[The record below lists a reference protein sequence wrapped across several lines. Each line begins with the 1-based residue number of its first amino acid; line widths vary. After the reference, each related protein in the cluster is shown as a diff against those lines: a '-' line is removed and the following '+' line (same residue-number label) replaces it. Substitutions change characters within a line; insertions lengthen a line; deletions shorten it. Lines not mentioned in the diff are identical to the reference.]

1 MPPAHKRVN
10 KIVPAGQIHRL
21 REGMVINMAKRKNR
35 TRKKKRIGQKL
46 NRLLLTM
53 VIIAVTVSGTI
64 SVYSLYSM
72 KHIAMENGME
82 LGQTAAEDSE
92 TALERL
98 AVDHLLGIA
107 AEKAAYIEEKFAAVE
122 AYVLGIAAQAQE
134 IYADPESYPD
144 RRVALPVRDSSLL
157 AAQLL
162 WSEELAERRQG
173 DGVSPP
179 FTEEILKLGNIQDLL
194 VQYNAHND
202 MVSSTYVATQSGW
215 MIQAD
220 YIAYSKYPEAEAGA
234 DQETP
239 LFYEAAAR
247 QWYMRACE
255 SEPGQIV
262 YTDVIKDIHEGG
274 DCIVCAS
281 PIYHDGA
288 VVAVAGVGSYLDTV
302 NHAVLN
308 VDIGEA
314 GYAFLVNEKGQVLV
328 SGSMQG
334 ETAAYAEQSV
344 DLRESGNRALAE
356 AVTGMVEGKSG
367 FTELTLDGKEVYL
380 AYAPLENLGWSFVT
394 VIDVAEVVA
403 PAKASQQMI
412 LSLTGDMA
420 DRQDTAIHRV
430 IVFFIAVLVVII
442 MLGCIF
448 GTLFA
453 KKLTEPIR
461 SLTEEVAKLD
471 GGNLDYR
478 IRLRTGD
485 EIEDLGH
492 AFNGMAEQL
501 QNYVENLAS
510 ITAEKERIR
519 TEIQVAS
526 HLQADM
532 LPESEGAFDDRDE
545 FELAAS
551 MTPAKGVGGDFYDF
565 FLLDENR
572 LALVMADV
580 SGKGV
585 PAALFMVVSRT
596 LIRSRL
602 MTVKQEE
609 EQLSRMA
616 EEINRS
622 LCDNNKNGMFVTA
635 WIGVLDIS
643 TGEITYINA
652 GHCRPLIR
660 RKNGTC
666 EYDDML
672 GGLVFAGMEDAVYRQ
687 GSFRLRQ
694 GDTLL
699 LYTDGVTEAT
709 SLQQKLYGEDRLL
722 RAVADAGSV
731 TPEELLQELWKDV
744 DAFQKDAAQFDDI
757 TMLAVTYH
765 GNGFEEKSDKPD
777 MDKMKDFAD
786 FVEGVLEEN
795 GISMKTTMKIQMTV
809 DEIYSNIC
817 YYSGAEE
824 VTVGIRIDESTD
836 RKGGGY
842 RESRGKK
849 EITLYF
855 EDDGIPY
862 NPLERPDPD
871 VEQLLEQRKEGGLG
885 IYLVKQ
891 RMDRVE
897 YEYINERNKLTVY
910 KTNEA

>member
-1 MPPAHKRVN
+1 
-10 KIVPAGQIHRL
+10 
-21 REGMVINMAKRKNR
+21 MARKKKK
-35 TRKKKRIGQKL
+35 TRRKKRIGQKL
-46 NRLLLTM
+46 NQLLLAM
-53 VIIAVTVSGTI
+53 VSAAVVISGTV

-72 KHIAMENGME
+72 KHIATENGME
-82 LGQTAAEDSE
+82 LGQTAAEDAE
-92 TALERL
+92 KALENL
-98 AVDHLLGIA
+98 AVENLRSIA
-107 AEKAAYIEEKFAAVE
+107 VEKAAYIEEKFAAVE
-122 AYVLGIAAQAQE
+122 AYVLGIAAQAQA
-134 IYADPESYPD
+134 IYENPEGFPD
-144 RRVALPVRDSSLL
+144 RRVAPPVRESSLL

-162 WSEELAERRQG
+162 WSERLDEEGREGSAAT
-173 DGVSPP
+173 PP
-179 FTEEILKLGNIQDLL
+179 LTEEILKLGNLQDML

-202 MVSSTYVATQSGW
+202 MVSSTYVATESGW

-220 YIAYSKYPEAEAGA
+220 YIAYSKYNMTGAEADLA
-234 DQETP
+234 QP
-239 LFYEAAAR
+239 IFYEAAGR
-247 QWYMRACE
+247 QWYMRAKE
-255 SEPGQIV
+255 SESGQIV

-281 PIYHDGA
+281 PIYHNGE

-302 NHAVLN
+302 NNAVLN

-328 SGSMQG
+328 SGSAEG
-334 ETAAYAEQSV
+334 ETAAYAEQAV
-344 DLRESGNRALAE
+344 DLRASGNRSLAD
-356 AVTGMVEGKSG
+356 AVTGMVEGRSDSL
-367 FTELTLDGKEVYL
+367 ELSLDGKDVYL
-380 AYAPLENLGWSFVT
+380 AYAPLNSLGWSFVT
-394 VIDVAEVVA
+394 VINVEEVVA
-403 PAKASQQMI
+403 PAIASQQLI
-412 LSLTGDMA
+412 LSLTSDMA
-420 DRQDTAIHRV
+420 GRQDTAIRRV
-430 IVFFIAVLVVII
+430 IVFFVAILVVII
-442 MLGCIF
+442 LLGCIF
-448 GTLFA
+448 GTLFS

-461 SLTEEVAKLD
+461 TLTREVAKLD

-478 IRLRTGD
+478 IRLSTGD

-492 AFNGMAEQL
+492 AFNGMAEQI
-501 QNYVENLAS
+501 QSYVQNLAS

-532 LPESEGAFDDRDE
+532 LPEAVGAFDDRDE
-545 FELAAS
+545 FDLAAS

-602 MTVKQEE
+602 MTVGKEGE
-609 EQLSRMA
+609 DLAHMA

-635 WIGVLDIS
+635 WIGVLDIA
-643 TGEITYINA
+643 TGEVAYVNA
-652 GHCRPLIR
+652 GHCRPLLR
-660 RKNGTC
+660 RKNGSC

-672 GGLVFAGMEDAVYRQ
+672 GGLVLAGMEDAAYRQ
-687 GSFRLRQ
+687 GSLRLRQ

-709 SLQQKLYGEDRLL
+709 SLQQQLYGEDRLL
-722 RAVADAGSV
+722 RTIADADSV
-731 TPEELLQELWKDV
+731 TPEELLQALWRDV
-744 DAFQKDAAQFDDI
+744 DEFQKDASQFDDI

-786 FVEGVLEEN
+786 FVEEVLEEN
-795 GISMKTTMKIQMTV
+795 GISMKTVMKIQMTV

-824 VTVGIRIDESTD
+824 VTVGIRVEESSDQKD
-836 RKGGGY
+836 RRYK
-842 RESRGKK
+842 ESRVKK

-855 EDDGIPY
+855 EDDGMPY

-871 VEQLLEQRKEGGLG
+871 VEKLLEQRKEGGLG
-885 IYLVKQ
+885 IYLVKK

-910 KTNEA
+910 KTDGE

>member
-1 MPPAHKRVN
+1 MPPAKD
-10 KIVPAGQIHRL
+10 RL
-21 REGMVINMAKRKNR
+21 KTRFWKGTVINMAHKKSKL
-35 TRKKKRIGQKL
+35 RKKKRIGQKL
-46 NRLLLTM
+46 NRLLLKM
-53 VIIAVTVSGTI
+53 VTIAVAVSGTI

-72 KHIAMENGME
+72 KHIAMENSTE
-82 LGQTAAEDSE
+82 LGQTAAGDSE
-92 TALERL
+92 TALEKM
-98 AVDHLLGIA
+98 AVENLLGTA
-107 AEKAAYIEEKFAAVE
+107 VEKAAYIEEKFAAVE
-122 AYVLGIAAQAQE
+122 AYVLGIAAQAQT
-134 IYADPESYPD
+134 IYDDPERFPD
-144 RRVALPVRDSSLL
+144 RRVALPARDSSLL

-162 WSEELAERRQG
+162 WSEKLAEERTG
-173 DGVSPP
+173 DGVTPP
-179 FTEEILKLGNIQDLL
+179 LTEEILKLGNIQDML
-194 VQYNAHND
+194 VQYNANND
-202 MVSSTYVATQSGW
+202 MVSSTYVATESGW

-220 YIAYSKYPEAEAGA
+220 YIAYSKYNTTEAGA
-234 DQETP
+234 DREQP
-239 LFYEAAAR
+239 DYYEAAER
-247 QWYMRACE
+247 QWYMRAKE
-255 SEPGQIV
+255 SESGQII

-281 PIYHDGA
+281 PIYHDGEI
-288 VVAVAGVGSYLDTV
+288 VAVAGVGSYLDTV
-302 NHAVLN
+302 NNAVLN
-308 VDIGEA
+308 VDIGET
-314 GYAFLVNEKGQVLV
+314 GYAFLVNEKGQVMV
-328 SGSMQG
+328 SGSARG
-334 ETAAYAEQSV
+334 ETAAYAEQAV
-344 DLRESGNRALAE
+344 DLRESGNRALAA
-356 AVTGMVEGKSG
+356 AVTDMVEGKSG
-367 FTELTLDGKEVYL
+367 FTELSLDGKEVYL
-380 AYAPLENLGWSFVT
+380 AYAPLDNLGWSFVT
-394 VIDVAEVVA
+394 VIDVEEVVA
-403 PAKASQQMI
+403 PAKASQQLI
-412 LSLTGDMA
+412 LSQTGDMA
-420 DRQDTAIHRV
+420 VRQDTAIHRV
-430 IVFFIAVLVVII
+430 IVFFIAVLAVII
-442 MLGCIF
+442 LSGCIF

-453 KKLTEPIR
+453 RKLTEPIR
-461 SLTEEVAKLD
+461 TLTEEVAKLD

-492 AFNGMAEQL
+492 AFNGMTEQL
-501 QNYVENLAS
+501 QNYMENLAS

-532 LPESEGAFDDRDE
+532 LPEAEGAFDDRDE
-545 FELAAS
+545 FDLAAS

-602 MTVKQEE
+602 MTVKNEGDE
-609 EQLSRMA
+609 LAYMA

-635 WIGVLDIS
+635 WIGVLDIT
-643 TGEITYINA
+643 TGEVAYINA
-652 GHCRPLIR
+652 GHCRPLLR
-660 RKNGTC
+660 RKNGSC

-672 GGLVFAGMEDAVYRQ
+672 GGLVFAGMEDATYRQ
-687 GSFRLRQ
+687 GSLRLRQ

-709 SLQQKLYGEDRLL
+709 SKQQQLYGEERLL
-722 RAVADAGSV
+722 RTIADTGSV

-744 DAFQKDAAQFDDI
+744 DEFQKDAAQFDDI

-795 GISMKTTMKIQMTV
+795 GISMKTVMKIQMTA

-824 VTVGIRIDESTD
+824 VTVGIRIEESAD
-836 RKGGGY
+836 QKGRGY
-842 RESRGKK
+842 KAGRAKK

-871 VEQLLEQRKEGGLG
+871 VEKLLEQRKEGGLG
-885 IYLVKQ
+885 IYLVKK
-891 RMDRVE
+891 RMDRME

-910 KTNEA
+910 KKDEE

>member
-1 MPPAHKRVN
+1 
-10 KIVPAGQIHRL
+10 
-21 REGMVINMAKRKNR
+21 MARKKKR
-35 TRKKKRIGQKL
+35 TRRKKRIGQKL
-46 NRLLLTM
+46 NRLLLAM
-53 VIIAVTVSGTI
+53 VSAAVVISGTV

-72 KHIAMENGME
+72 KHIATENGTE
-82 LGQTAAEDSE
+82 LGQTAAEDAE
-92 TALERL
+92 KALENL
-98 AVDHLLGIA
+98 AVENLRSIA
-107 AEKAAYIEEKFAAVE
+107 VEKAAYIEEKFAAVE
-122 AYVLGIAAQAQE
+122 AYVLGMAAQAQA
-134 IYADPESYPD
+134 IYENPEGFPD
-144 RRVALPVRDSSLL
+144 RRVALPVRDSNLL

-162 WSEELAERRQG
+162 WSERLAAEG
-173 DGVSPP
+173 GEGIAATPP
-179 FTEEILKLGNIQDLL
+179 LTEEILKLGNLQDML

-202 MVSSTYVATQSGW
+202 MVSSTYVATESGW

-220 YIAYSKYPEAEAGA
+220 YIAYSKYNMTGSEADLA
-234 DQETP
+234 QP
-239 LFYEAAAR
+239 IFYEAAGR
-247 QWYMRACE
+247 QWYMRAKE
-255 SEPGQIV
+255 SESGQII

-281 PIYHDGA
+281 PIYHNGE

-302 NHAVLN
+302 NNAVLN

-328 SGSMQG
+328 SGSAEG
-334 ETAAYAEQSV
+334 ETAAYAEQAV
-344 DLRESGNRALAE
+344 DLRASGNRALAD
-356 AVTGMVEGKSG
+356 AVTGMVAGRSDSL
-367 FTELTLDGKEVYL
+367 ELSLDGKDVYL
-380 AYAPLENLGWSFVT
+380 AYAPLNSLGWSFVT
-394 VIDVAEVVA
+394 VIDVEEVVA
-403 PAKASQQMI
+403 PAKASQQLI
-412 LSLTGDMA
+412 LSLTSDMA
-420 DRQDTAIHRV
+420 GRQDTAIRRV
-430 IVFFIAVLVVII
+430 IVFFVAILVVII
-442 MLGCIF
+442 LLGCIF
-448 GTLFA
+448 GTLFS

-461 SLTEEVAKLD
+461 TLTREVAKLD

-478 IRLRTGD
+478 IRLSTGD

-492 AFNGMAEQL
+492 AFNGMTEQI
-501 QNYVENLAS
+501 QSYVQNLAS

-532 LPESEGAFDDRDE
+532 LPEAAGAFDDRDE
-545 FELAAS
+545 FDLAAS

-602 MTVKQEE
+602 MTVGKEGE
-609 EQLSRMA
+609 DLAHMA

-635 WIGVLDIS
+635 WIGVLDIA
-643 TGEITYINA
+643 TGEVAYVNA
-652 GHCRPLIR
+652 GHCRPLLR
-660 RKNGTC
+660 RKNGSC

-672 GGLVFAGMEDAVYRQ
+672 GGLVLAGMEDAAYRQ
-687 GSFRLRQ
+687 GSLRLRQ

-709 SLQQKLYGEDRLL
+709 SLQQQLYGEDRLL
-722 RAVADAGSV
+722 CTIADAGSV
-731 TPEELLQELWKDV
+731 TPEEMLQDLWKDV

-777 MDKMKDFAD
+777 MDNMKDFAD
-786 FVEGVLEEN
+786 FVEDVLEEN
-795 GISMKTTMKIQMTV
+795 GISMKTVMKIQMAV

-824 VTVGIRIDESTD
+824 VTVGIRVEESSDQKD
-836 RKGGGY
+836 RRYK
-842 RESRGKK
+842 ESRVKK

-855 EDDGIPY
+855 EDDGMPY

-871 VEQLLEQRKEGGLG
+871 VEKLLEQRKEGGLG
-885 IYLVKQ
+885 IYLVKK

-897 YEYINERNKLTVY
+897 YEYINERNKLTVH
-910 KTNEA
+910 KTDEE

>member
-1 MPPAHKRVN
+1 S
-10 KIVPAGQIHRL
+10 
-21 REGMVINMAKRKNR
+21 
-35 TRKKKRIGQKL
+35 
-46 NRLLLTM
+46 
-53 VIIAVTVSGTI
+53 IAV
-64 SVYSLYSM
+64 
-72 KHIAMENGME
+72 
-82 LGQTAAEDSE
+82 
-92 TALERL
+92 
-98 AVDHLLGIA
+98 
-107 AEKAAYIEEKFAAVE
+107 EKAAYIEEKFAAVE
-122 AYVLGIAAQAQE
+122 AYVLGIAAQAQA
-134 IYADPESYPD
+134 IYENPEGFPD
-144 RRVALPVRDSSLL
+144 RRVAPPIPDSNLL

-162 WSEELAERRQG
+162 WSERLDEEGRAAT
-173 DGVSPP
+173 PP
-179 FTEEILKLGNIQDLL
+179 LTEEILKLGNLQDML

-202 MVSSTYVATQSGW
+202 MVSSTYVATESGW

-220 YIAYSKYPEAEAGA
+220 YIAYSKYNMTGAEADLA
-234 DQETP
+234 QP
-239 LFYEAAAR
+239 IFYEAAGR
-247 QWYMRACE
+247 QWYMRAKE
-255 SEPGQIV
+255 SESGQII

-281 PIYHDGA
+281 PVYHNGE

-302 NHAVLN
+302 NNAVLN

-328 SGSMQG
+328 SGSAEG
-334 ETAAYAEQSV
+334 ETAAYAEQAV
-344 DLRESGNRALAE
+344 DLRASGNRMLAE
-356 AVTGMVEGKSG
+356 AVTGMVEGRSDSL
-367 FTELTLDGKEVYL
+367 ELSLDGKDVYL
-380 AYAPLENLGWSFVT
+380 AYAPLNSLGWSFVT

-403 PAKASQQMI
+403 PAKASQQLI
-412 LSLTGDMA
+412 LSLTSDMA
-420 DRQDTAIHRV
+420 GRQDTAIRRV
-430 IVFFIAVLVVII
+430 IVFFVAILVVII
-442 MLGCIF
+442 LLGCIF
-448 GTLFA
+448 GTLFS

-461 SLTEEVAKLD
+461 TLTREVAKLD
-471 GGNLDYR
+471 GGNMDYR
-478 IRLRTGD
+478 IRLSTGD

-492 AFNGMAEQL
+492 AFNGMAEQI
-501 QNYVENLAS
+501 QSYVQNLAS

-532 LPESEGAFDDRDE
+532 LPEAVGAFDDRDE
-545 FELAAS
+545 FDLAAS

-602 MTVKQEE
+602 MTVGKEGE
-609 EQLSRMA
+609 DLAHMA
-616 EEINRS
+616 EEINQS

-635 WIGVLDIS
+635 WIGVLDIA
-643 TGEITYINA
+643 TGEVAYVNA
-652 GHCRPLIR
+652 GHCRPLLR
-660 RKNGTC
+660 RKNGSC
-666 EYDDML
+666 EYDDVL
-672 GGLVFAGMEDAVYRQ
+672 GGLVLAGMEDATYRQ
-687 GSFRLRQ
+687 GGLRLRQ

-709 SLQQKLYGEDRLL
+709 SLQQQLYGEDRLL
-722 RAVADAGSV
+722 RTIADADSV

-786 FVEGVLEEN
+786 FVEEVLEEN
-795 GISMKTTMKIQMTV
+795 GISMKTVMKIQMTV

-824 VTVGIRIDESTD
+824 VTVGIRVEESSDQKD
-836 RKGGGY
+836 RRYK
-842 RESRGKK
+842 ESRVKK

-855 EDDGIPY
+855 EDDGMPY

-871 VEQLLEQRKEGGLG
+871 VEKLLEQRKEGGLG
-885 IYLVKQ
+885 IYLVKK

-910 KTNEA
+910 KTNEE

>member
-1 MPPAHKRVN
+1 
-10 KIVPAGQIHRL
+10 
-21 REGMVINMAKRKNR
+21 MARKKKR
-35 TRKKKRIGQKL
+35 TRRKKRIGQKL
-46 NRLLLTM
+46 NQLLLAM
-53 VIIAVTVSGTI
+53 VSAAVVISGTV

-72 KHIAMENGME
+72 KHIATENGTE
-82 LGQTAAEDSE
+82 LGQTAAEDAE
-92 TALERL
+92 KALENL
-98 AVDHLLGIA
+98 AVENLRSIA
-107 AEKAAYIEEKFAAVE
+107 VEKAAYIEEKFAAVE
-122 AYVLGIAAQAQE
+122 AYVLGIADQAQA
-134 IYADPESYPD
+134 IYENPEEFPD
-144 RRVALPVRDSSLL
+144 RRVAPPVRDSNLL

-162 WSEELAERRQG
+162 WSERLDEEGREGSAAT
-173 DGVSPP
+173 PP
-179 FTEEILKLGNIQDLL
+179 LTEEILKLGNLQDML

-202 MVSSTYVATQSGW
+202 MVSSTYVATESGW

-220 YIAYSKYPEAEAGA
+220 YIAYSKYNMTGA
-234 DQETP
+234 DADPAQP
-239 LFYEAAAR
+239 IFYEAAGR
-247 QWYMRACE
+247 QWYMRAKE
-255 SEPGQIV
+255 SEAGQII

-281 PIYHDGA
+281 PIYHDGE

-302 NHAVLN
+302 NNAVLN

-328 SGSMQG
+328 SGSAEG
-334 ETAAYAEQSV
+334 ETAAYAEQAV
-344 DLRESGNRALAE
+344 DLRASGNRALAD
-356 AVTGMVEGKSG
+356 AVIGMVEGRSDSL
-367 FTELTLDGKEVYL
+367 ELSLDGKDVYL
-380 AYAPLENLGWSFVT
+380 AYAPLNSLGWSFVT

-403 PAKASQQMI
+403 PAKASQQLI
-412 LSLTGDMA
+412 LSLTSDMA
-420 DRQDTAIHRV
+420 GRQDTAIRRV
-430 IVFFIAVLVVII
+430 IVFFVAILVVII
-442 MLGCIF
+442 LLGCIF
-448 GTLFA
+448 GTLFS

-461 SLTEEVAKLD
+461 TLTKEVAKLD
-471 GGNLDYR
+471 GGNMDYR
-478 IRLRTGD
+478 ICLSTGD

-492 AFNGMAEQL
+492 AFNGMAEQI
-501 QNYVENLAS
+501 QSYVQNLAS

-532 LPESEGAFDDRDE
+532 LPEAVGAFDDRDE
-545 FELAAS
+545 FDLAAS

-602 MTVKQEE
+602 MTVGKEGE
-609 EQLSRMA
+609 DLAYMA

-635 WIGVLDIS
+635 WIGVLDVT
-643 TGEITYINA
+643 TGEVAYVNA
-652 GHCRPLIR
+652 GHCRPLLR
-660 RKNGTC
+660 RKNGSC

-672 GGLVFAGMEDAVYRQ
+672 GGLVLAGMEDAAYRQ
-687 GSFRLRQ
+687 GNLRLRQ

-709 SLQQKLYGEDRLL
+709 SLQQQLYGEDRLI
-722 RAVADAGSV
+722 RTIADADSV
-731 TPEELLQELWKDV
+731 TPEELLQALWKDV
-744 DAFQKDAAQFDDI
+744 DEFQKDAAQFDDI

-786 FVEGVLEEN
+786 FVEQVLEEN
-795 GISMKTTMKIQMTV
+795 GISMKTVMKIQMTV

-824 VTVGIRIDESTD
+824 VTVGIRVEESSDQKD
-836 RKGGGY
+836 RRYK
-842 RESRGKK
+842 ESRVKK

-855 EDDGIPY
+855 EDDGMPY

-871 VEQLLEQRKEGGLG
+871 VEKLLEQRKEGGLG
-885 IYLVKQ
+885 IYLVKK

-910 KTNEA
+910 KTNEE

>member
-1 MPPAHKRVN
+1 MPPKQTGVRD
-10 KIVPAGQIHRL
+10 G
-21 REGMVINMAKRKNR
+21 RERKEEMARGKKK

-46 NRLLLTM
+46 NRLLLVM
-53 VIIAVTVSGTI
+53 VSAAVVISGTV

-72 KHIAMENGME
+72 KHIAMENGTE
-82 LGQTAAEDSE
+82 LGQTAAEDAE
-92 TALERL
+92 TALEKL
-98 AVDHLLGIA
+98 AVENLQSIA
-107 AEKAAYIEEKFAAVE
+107 VEKAAYIEEKFAAVR
-122 AYVLGIAAQAQE
+122 AYVLGIAAQAQI
-134 IYADPESYPD
+134 IYENPERFPD
-144 RRVALPVRDSSLL
+144 RRVALPVRDSNIL

-162 WSEELAERRQG
+162 WSERLNEGGRAG
-173 DGVSPP
+173 TGATPP
-179 FTEEILKLGNIQDLL
+179 LTEEILKLGNIQDML
-194 VQYNAHND
+194 VQYNANND
-202 MVSSTYVATQSGW
+202 MVSSTYVATESGW

-220 YIAYSKYPEAEAGA
+220 YIAYSKYNTTEAGA
-234 DQETP
+234 DREQP
-239 LFYEAAAR
+239 DYYEAAKR
-247 QWYMRACE
+247 QWYMRAKE
-255 SEPGQIV
+255 SESGQII

-281 PIYHDGA
+281 PIYHDGEI
-288 VVAVAGVGSYLDTV
+288 VAVAGVGSYLDTV
-302 NHAVLN
+302 NNAVLN

-314 GYAFLVNEKGQVLV
+314 GYAFLVNEKGQVMV
-328 SGSMQG
+328 SGSSEG
-334 ETAAYAEQSV
+334 ETAAYAEQAV
-344 DLRESGNRALAE
+344 DLRESGNRALAD
-356 AVTGMVEGKSG
+356 AVTGMVEGKSDSL
-367 FTELTLDGKEVYL
+367 ELSLDGKDVYL
-380 AYAPLENLGWSFVT
+380 AYAPLNSLGWSFVT
-394 VIDVAEVVA
+394 VIDVEEIVA
-403 PAKASQQMI
+403 PAKASQQLI
-412 LSLTGDMA
+412 LSLTSDMA
-420 DRQDTAIHRV
+420 GRQDTAIRRV
-430 IVFFIAVLVVII
+430 IAFFVAILFVII
-442 MLGCIF
+442 LLGCIF

-453 KKLTEPIR
+453 KKLAEPIR
-461 SLTEEVAKLD
+461 TLTKDVAKLD

-478 IRLRTGD
+478 ICLNTGD

-492 AFNGMAEQL
+492 AFNGMAEQI

-532 LPESEGAFDDRDE
+532 LPEAEGAFDDRDE
-545 FELAAS
+545 FDLAAS

-602 MTVKQEE
+602 MTVKNEGDE
-609 EQLSRMA
+609 LAYMA

-635 WIGVLDIS
+635 WIGVLDIT
-643 TGEITYINA
+643 TGEVAYINA
-652 GHCRPLIR
+652 GHCRPLLR
-660 RKNGTC
+660 RKNGSC

-672 GGLVFAGMEDAVYRQ
+672 GGLVFAGMEDATYRQ
-687 GSFRLRQ
+687 GSLRLRQ

-709 SLQQKLYGEDRLL
+709 SKQQQLYGEERLL
-722 RAVADAGSV
+722 RIIADAGSV

-744 DAFQKDAAQFDDI
+744 DEFQKDAAQFDDI

-795 GISMKTTMKIQMTV
+795 GISMKTVMKIQMTV

-824 VTVGIRIDESTD
+824 VTVGIRIEESAD
-836 RKGGGY
+836 QKGRGY
-842 RESRGKK
+842 KAGRAKK

-885 IYLVKQ
+885 IYLVKK
-891 RMDRVE
+891 RMDRME

-910 KTNEA
+910 KKDEE

>member
-1 MPPAHKRVN
+1 
-10 KIVPAGQIHRL
+10 
-21 REGMVINMAKRKNR
+21 MARGKKK
-35 TRKKKRIGQKL
+35 TRRKKRIGQKL
-46 NRLLLTM
+46 NRLLLVM
-53 VIIAVTVSGTI
+53 VSAAVVVSGTV

-72 KHIAMENGME
+72 KHIATDNGTE
-82 LGQTAAEDSE
+82 LGQTAAEDAE
-92 TALERL
+92 KALENL
-98 AVDHLLGIA
+98 AVENLRSIA
-107 AEKAAYIEEKFAAVE
+107 VEKAAYIEEKFAAVE
-122 AYVLGIAAQAQE
+122 AYVLGIAAQAQA
-134 IYADPESYPD
+134 IYENPEGFPD
-144 RRVALPVRDSSLL
+144 RRVALPIRDSNLL

-162 WSEELAERRQG
+162 WSERMAGEGREGNAATPAL
-173 DGVSPP
+173 
-179 FTEEILKLGNIQDLL
+179 TEEILKLGNLQDML

-202 MVSSTYVATQSGW
+202 MVSSTYVATESGW

-220 YIAYSKYPEAEAGA
+220 YIAYSKYNMTGAEADLA
-234 DQETP
+234 QP
-239 LFYEAAAR
+239 IFYEAAGR
-247 QWYMRACE
+247 QWYMRAKE
-255 SEPGQIV
+255 SESGQII

-281 PIYHDGA
+281 PIYHNGE

-302 NHAVLN
+302 NNAVLN

-328 SGSMQG
+328 SGSAEG
-334 ETAAYAEQSV
+334 ETAAYAEQAV
-344 DLRESGNRALAE
+344 DLRASGNRMLAE
-356 AVTGMVEGKSG
+356 AVTGMVEGRSDSL
-367 FTELTLDGKEVYL
+367 ELSLDGKDVYL
-380 AYAPLENLGWSFVT
+380 AYAPLNSLRWSFVT
-394 VIDVAEVVA
+394 VIDVAEVVS
-403 PAKASQQMI
+403 PAKASQQLI
-412 LSLTGDMA
+412 LALTSDMA
-420 DRQDTAIHRV
+420 GRQDTAIRRV
-430 IVFFIAVLVVII
+430 VVFFVAILVVII
-442 MLGCIF
+442 LLGCIF
-448 GTLFA
+448 GTLFS

-461 SLTEEVAKLD
+461 TLTREVAKLD
-471 GGNLDYR
+471 GGNMDYR
-478 IRLRTGD
+478 IRLSTGD

-492 AFNGMAEQL
+492 AFNSMAEQI
-501 QNYVENLAS
+501 QSYVQNLAS

-532 LPESEGAFDDRDE
+532 LPEAVGAFDDRDE
-545 FELAAS
+545 FDLAAS

-602 MTVKQEE
+602 MTVGKEGE
-609 EQLSRMA
+609 DLAHMA
-616 EEINRS
+616 DEINRS

-635 WIGVLDIS
+635 WIGVLDIA
-643 TGEITYINA
+643 TGEVAYVNA
-652 GHCRPLIR
+652 GHCRPLLR
-660 RKNGTC
+660 RKNGSC

-672 GGLVFAGMEDAVYRQ
+672 GGLVLAGMEDAVYRQ
-687 GSFRLRQ
+687 GSLRLRQ

-709 SLQQKLYGEDRLL
+709 SLQQQLYGEDRLM
-722 RAVADAGSV
+722 RTIADADNV

-744 DAFQKDAAQFDDI
+744 DEFQKDASQFDDI
-757 TMLAVTYH
+757 TMLAITYH

-786 FVEGVLEEN
+786 FVEEVLEKN
-795 GISMKTTMKIQMTV
+795 SISMKTVMKIQMTV

-824 VTVGIRIDESTD
+824 VTVGIRVEESSDQKD
-836 RKGGGY
+836 RRYK
-842 RESRGKK
+842 ESRVKK

-855 EDDGIPY
+855 EDDGMPY

-871 VEQLLEQRKEGGLG
+871 VEKLLEQRKEGGLG
-885 IYLVKQ
+885 IYLVKK

-910 KTNEA
+910 KTNEE

>member
-1 MPPAHKRVN
+1 
-10 KIVPAGQIHRL
+10 
-21 REGMVINMAKRKNR
+21 MARGKKK

-46 NRLLLTM
+46 NQLLLVM
-53 VIIAVTVSGTI
+53 VSAAVVISGTV
-64 SVYSLYSM
+64 SVYSLYFM
-72 KHIAMENGME
+72 KHIAMENGTE
-82 LGQTAAEDSE
+82 LGQTAAEDAE
-92 TALERL
+92 TALENL
-98 AVDHLLGIA
+98 AVENLQSIA
-107 AEKAAYIEEKFAAVE
+107 VEKAAYIEEKFAAVR
-122 AYVLGIAAQAQE
+122 AYVLGIAAQGQV
-134 IYADPESYPD
+134 IYENPERFPD
-144 RRVALPVRDSSLL
+144 RRVALPVRDSNIL

-162 WSEELAERRQG
+162 WSERLDEGGRAGTEAT
-173 DGVSPP
+173 PP
-179 FTEEILKLGNIQDLL
+179 LTEEILKLGNIQDML
-194 VQYNAHND
+194 VQYNANND
-202 MVSSTYVATQSGW
+202 MVSSTYVATESGW
-215 MIQAD
+215 LIQAD
-220 YIAYSKYPEAEAGA
+220 YIAYSKYNTAEAGA
-234 DQETP
+234 DREQP
-239 LFYEAAAR
+239 DYYEAAGR
-247 QWYMRACE
+247 QWYMRAKE
-255 SEPGQIV
+255 SESGQII

-281 PIYHDGA
+281 PIYHDGEI
-288 VVAVAGVGSYLDTV
+288 VAVAGVGSYLDTV
-302 NHAVLN
+302 NNAVLN

-314 GYAFLVNEKGQVLV
+314 GYAFLVNEKGQVMV
-328 SGSMQG
+328 SGSSEG
-334 ETAAYAEQSV
+334 ETAAYAEQAV
-344 DLRESGNRALAE
+344 DLRESGNLALAD
-356 AVTGMVEGKSG
+356 AVTGMVEGRTDSL
-367 FTELTLDGKEVYL
+367 ELSLDGKNVYL
-380 AYAPLENLGWSFVT
+380 AYAPLASLGWSFVT
-394 VIDVAEVVA
+394 VIDVEEVVA
-403 PAKASQQMI
+403 PAKASQQLI
-412 LSLTGDMA
+412 LSLTSDMA
-420 DRQDTAIHRV
+420 GRQDTAIRRV
-430 IVFFIAVLVVII
+430 IAFFVAILFVII
-442 MLGCIF
+442 LLGCIF

-453 KKLTEPIR
+453 KKLAEPIR
-461 SLTEEVAKLD
+461 TLTKDVAKLD

-478 IRLRTGD
+478 IRLNTGD

-492 AFNGMAEQL
+492 AFNGMAEQI
-501 QNYVENLAS
+501 QNYVDNLAA

-532 LPESEGAFDDRDE
+532 LPEAEGAFDDRDE
-545 FELAAS
+545 FDLAAS

-572 LALVMADV
+572 LAMVMADV

-602 MTVKQEE
+602 MTVKNERDE
-609 EQLSRMA
+609 LAYMA

-635 WIGVLDIS
+635 WIGVLDIT
-643 TGEITYINA
+643 TGEVAYINA
-652 GHCRPLIR
+652 GHCRPLLR
-660 RKNGTC
+660 RKNGSC
-666 EYDDML
+666 EYDDVL
-672 GGLVFAGMEDAVYRQ
+672 GGLVFAGMEDATYRQ
-687 GSFRLRQ
+687 GSLRLRQ

-709 SLQQKLYGEDRLL
+709 SKQQQLYGEERLL
-722 RAVADAGSV
+722 RTIAAAGSV

-744 DAFQKDAAQFDDI
+744 DEFQKDAAQFDDI

-795 GISMKTTMKIQMTV
+795 GISMKTVMKIQMTV

-824 VTVGIRIDESTD
+824 VTVGIRIEESAD
-836 RKGGGY
+836 QKGRGY
-842 RESRGKK
+842 KAGRAKK

-871 VEQLLEQRKEGGLG
+871 VEKLLEQRKEGGLG
-885 IYLVKQ
+885 IYLVKK
-891 RMDRVE
+891 RMDRME

-910 KTNEA
+910 KKDEE

>member
-1 MPPAHKRVN
+1 
-10 KIVPAGQIHRL
+10 
-21 REGMVINMAKRKNR
+21 MAW
-35 TRKKKRIGQKL
+35 KKKRIGQKL
-46 NRLLLTM
+46 NRLMLVM
-53 VIIAVTVSGTI
+53 VSAAVVVSGTV

-72 KHIAMENGME
+72 KHIAMENGRD
-82 LGQTAAEDSE
+82 LGETAAQDSE
-92 TALERL
+92 AALENL
-98 AVDHLLGIA
+98 AVENLQSIA
-107 AEKAAYIEEKFAAVE
+107 AEKAAYIEEKFEAVE

-134 IYADPESYPD
+134 IYENPEEYPD
-144 RRVALPVRDSSLL
+144 RRVALPVRDSGIL

-162 WSEELAERRQG
+162 WSSQLAESQG
-173 DGVSPP
+173 ANASGSAVTPRL
-179 FTEEILKLGNIQDLL
+179 TEEILKLGNIQDML

-202 MVSSTYVATQSGW
+202 MVSSTYVATESGW

-220 YIAYSKYPEAEAGA
+220 YIAYSKYHTTEEGA
-234 DQETP
+234 DPEQP
-239 LFYEAAAR
+239 VFYEAAGR
-247 QWYMRACE
+247 QWYMRAKENE
-255 SEPGQIV
+255 SGQVV
-262 YTDVIKDIHEGG
+262 YTDVIRDIHEGG

-281 PIYHDGA
+281 PIYHNGEI
-288 VVAVAGVGSYLDTV
+288 VAVAGVGSYLDTV
-302 NHAVLN
+302 NNAVLN
-308 VDIGEA
+308 IDIGEA

-328 SGSMQG
+328 SGSPEG
-334 ETAAYAEQSV
+334 ETAARAEQAV
-344 DLRESGNRALAE
+344 DLRTSSNRMLAE
-356 AVTGMVEGKSG
+356 AAAGMVAGNTDSM
-367 FTELTLDGKEVYL
+367 ELSLDGKDVYL
-380 AYAPLENLGWSFVT
+380 AYAPLDRLGWSFVT
-394 VIDVAEVVA
+394 VIDVAEVIA
-403 PAKASQQMI
+403 PAKESQRLI
-412 LSLTGDMA
+412 LSLTGEMET
-420 DRQDTAIHRV
+420 RQDIEIRRM
-430 IVFFIAVLVVII
+430 IVFFVAVLIVII
-442 MLGCIF
+442 LLGCIV
-448 GTLFA
+448 GTLFS
-453 KKLTEPIR
+453 KRLTEPIR
-461 SLTEEVAKLD
+461 RLTKEVAKLD

-478 IRLRTGD
+478 IRIKTGD

-492 AFNGMAEQL
+492 AFNGMTEQI
-501 QNYVENLAS
+501 QNYVKNLAS
-510 ITAEKERIR
+510 VTAEKERIR

-532 LPESEGAFDDRDE
+532 LPEAEGAFDDRDE
-545 FELAAS
+545 FDLAAS

-565 FLLDENR
+565 FLLDENH

-602 MTVKQEE
+602 MTVRQQGED
-609 EQLSRMA
+609 LAYMA

-635 WIGVLDIS
+635 WIGVLDIT
-643 TGEITYINA
+643 TGEVAYINA
-652 GHCRPLIR
+652 GHCRPLLR
-660 RKNGTC
+660 RKNGSC

-687 GSFRLRQ
+687 GSLRLRQ

-709 SLQQKLYGEDRLL
+709 SLQQQLYGEERLL
-722 RAVADAGSV
+722 QAVADIGNV
-731 TPEELLQELWKDV
+731 TPEELLKGLWQDV
-744 DAFQKDAAQFDDI
+744 DAFQRDAAQFDDI
-757 TMLAVTYH
+757 TMLAVNYH

-777 MDKMKDFAD
+777 MDKMKDFAE
-786 FVEGVLEEN
+786 FVEDVMDQNGV
-795 GISMKTTMKIQMTV
+795 SMKTAMKIQMTV

-824 VTVGIRIDESTD
+824 VTVGIRIEEKEDKKD
-836 RKGGGY
+836 RRY
-842 RESRGKK
+842 REGRAKK

-871 VEQLLEQRKEGGLG
+871 VEGLLEKRKEGGLG
-885 IYLVKQ
+885 IYLVKK

-910 KTNEA
+910 KTVE

>member
-1 MPPAHKRVN
+1 
-10 KIVPAGQIHRL
+10 
-21 REGMVINMAKRKNR
+21 MVSA
-35 TRKKKRIGQKL
+35 
-46 NRLLLTM
+46 
-53 VIIAVTVSGTI
+53 AVMISGTV

-72 KHIAMENGME
+72 KHIATENGTE
-82 LGQTAAEDSE
+82 LGQTAAEDAE
-92 TALERL
+92 KALENL
-98 AVDHLLGIA
+98 AVENLRSIA
-107 AEKAAYIEEKFAAVE
+107 VEKAAYIEEKFAAVE
-122 AYVLGIAAQAQE
+122 AYVLGIADQAQA
-134 IYADPESYPD
+134 IYENPEEFPD
-144 RRVALPVRDSSLL
+144 RRVAPPVRDSNLL

-162 WSEELAERRQG
+162 WSERLDEEGREGSAAT
-173 DGVSPP
+173 PP
-179 FTEEILKLGNIQDLL
+179 LTEEILKLGNLQDML

-202 MVSSTYVATQSGW
+202 MVSSTYVATESGW

-220 YIAYSKYPEAEAGA
+220 YIAYSKYNMTGA
-234 DQETP
+234 DADPAQP
-239 LFYEAAAR
+239 IFYEAAGR
-247 QWYMRACE
+247 QWYMRAKE
-255 SEPGQIV
+255 SEAGQII

-281 PIYHDGA
+281 PIYHDGE

-302 NHAVLN
+302 NNAVLN

-328 SGSMQG
+328 SGSAEG
-334 ETAAYAEQSV
+334 ETAAYAEQAV
-344 DLRESGNRALAE
+344 DLRASGNRALAD
-356 AVTGMVEGKSG
+356 AVIGMVEGRSDSL
-367 FTELTLDGKEVYL
+367 ELSLDGKDVYL
-380 AYAPLENLGWSFVT
+380 AYAPLNSLGWSFVT

-403 PAKASQQMI
+403 PAKASQQLI
-412 LSLTGDMA
+412 LSLTSDMA
-420 DRQDTAIHRV
+420 GRQDTAIRRV
-430 IVFFIAVLVVII
+430 IVFFVAILVVII
-442 MLGCIF
+442 LLGCIF
-448 GTLFA
+448 GTLFS

-461 SLTEEVAKLD
+461 TLTKEVAKLD
-471 GGNLDYR
+471 GGNMDYR
-478 IRLRTGD
+478 ICLSTGD

-492 AFNGMAEQL
+492 AFNGMAEQI
-501 QNYVENLAS
+501 QSYVQNLAS

-532 LPESEGAFDDRDE
+532 LPEAVGAFDDRDE
-545 FELAAS
+545 FDLAAS

-602 MTVKQEE
+602 MTVGKEGE
-609 EQLSRMA
+609 DLAYMA

-635 WIGVLDIS
+635 WIGVLDVT
-643 TGEITYINA
+643 TGEVAYVNA
-652 GHCRPLIR
+652 GHCRPLLR
-660 RKNGTC
+660 RKNGSC

-672 GGLVFAGMEDAVYRQ
+672 GGLVLAGMEDAAYRQ
-687 GSFRLRQ
+687 GNLRLRQ

-709 SLQQKLYGEDRLL
+709 SLQQQLYGEDRLI
-722 RAVADAGSV
+722 RTIADADSV
-731 TPEELLQELWKDV
+731 TPEELLQALWKDV
-744 DAFQKDAAQFDDI
+744 DEFQKDAAQFDDI

-786 FVEGVLEEN
+786 FVEQVLEEN
-795 GISMKTTMKIQMTV
+795 GISMKTVMKIQMTV

-824 VTVGIRIDESTD
+824 VTVGIRVEESSDQKD
-836 RKGGGY
+836 RRYK
-842 RESRGKK
+842 ESRVKK

-855 EDDGIPY
+855 EDDGMPY

-871 VEQLLEQRKEGGLG
+871 VEKLLEQRKEGGLG
-885 IYLVKQ
+885 IYLVKK

-910 KTNEA
+910 KTNEE

>member
-1 MPPAHKRVN
+1 MPPE
-10 KIVPAGQIHRL
+10 QISVRGG
-21 REGMVINMAKRKNR
+21 RERKEEMARGKKK

-46 NRLLLTM
+46 NQLLLVM
-53 VIIAVTVSGTI
+53 VSAAVVISGTV
-64 SVYSLYSM
+64 SVYSLYFM
-72 KHIAMENGME
+72 KHIAMENGTE
-82 LGQTAAEDSE
+82 LGQTAAEDAE
-92 TALERL
+92 TALENL
-98 AVDHLLGIA
+98 AVENLQSIA
-107 AEKAAYIEEKFAAVE
+107 VEKAAYIEEKFAAVR
-122 AYVLGIAAQAQE
+122 AYVLGIAAQAQI
-134 IYADPESYPD
+134 IYENPERFPD
-144 RRVALPVRDSSLL
+144 RRVALPVRDSNIL

-162 WSEELAERRQG
+162 WSERLDEGGRAG
-173 DGVSPP
+173 TGATPP
-179 FTEEILKLGNIQDLL
+179 LTEEILKLGNIQDML
-194 VQYNAHND
+194 VQYNANND
-202 MVSSTYVATQSGW
+202 MVSSTYVATESGW
-215 MIQAD
+215 LIQAD
-220 YIAYSKYPEAEAGA
+220 YIAYSKYNTTGAGA
-234 DQETP
+234 DREQP
-239 LFYEAAAR
+239 DYYEAAKR
-247 QWYMRACE
+247 QWYMRAKE
-255 SEPGQIV
+255 SESGQII

-281 PIYHDGA
+281 PIYHDGEI
-288 VVAVAGVGSYLDTV
+288 VAVAGVGSYLDTV
-302 NHAVLN
+302 NNAVLN

-314 GYAFLVNEKGQVLV
+314 GYAFLVNEKGQVMV
-328 SGSMQG
+328 SGSSEG
-334 ETAAYAEQSV
+334 ETAAYAEQAV
-344 DLRESGNRALAE
+344 DLRESGNRALAD
-356 AVTGMVEGKSG
+356 AVTGMVEGRTDSL
-367 FTELTLDGKEVYL
+367 ELSLDGKNVYL
-380 AYAPLENLGWSFVT
+380 AYAPLASLGWSFVT
-394 VIDVAEVVA
+394 VIDVEEVVA
-403 PAKASQQMI
+403 PAKASQQLI
-412 LSLTGDMA
+412 LSLTSDMA
-420 DRQDTAIHRV
+420 GRQDTAIRRV
-430 IVFFIAVLVVII
+430 IAFFVAILFVII
-442 MLGCIF
+442 LLGCIF

-453 KKLTEPIR
+453 KKLAEPIR
-461 SLTEEVAKLD
+461 TLTKDVAKLD

-478 IRLRTGD
+478 IRLNTGD

-492 AFNGMAEQL
+492 AFNGMAEQI
-501 QNYVENLAS
+501 QNYVDNLAA

-532 LPESEGAFDDRDE
+532 LPEAEGAFDDRDE
-545 FELAAS
+545 FDLAAS

-572 LALVMADV
+572 LAMVMADV

-602 MTVKQEE
+602 MTVKNERDE
-609 EQLSRMA
+609 LAYMA

-635 WIGVLDIS
+635 WIGVLDIT
-643 TGEITYINA
+643 TGEVAYINA
-652 GHCRPLIR
+652 GHCRPLLR
-660 RKNGTC
+660 RKNGSC
-666 EYDDML
+666 EYDDVL
-672 GGLVFAGMEDAVYRQ
+672 GGLVFAGMEDATYRQ
-687 GSFRLRQ
+687 GSLRLRQ

-709 SLQQKLYGEDRLL
+709 SKQQQLYGEERLL
-722 RAVADAGSV
+722 RTIADAGSV

-744 DAFQKDAAQFDDI
+744 DEFQKDAAQFDDI

-795 GISMKTTMKIQMTV
+795 GISMKTVMKIQMTV

-824 VTVGIRIDESTD
+824 VTVGIRIEESAGQ
-836 RKGGGY
+836 KGRGY
-842 RESRGKK
+842 KAGRAKK

-871 VEQLLEQRKEGGLG
+871 VEKLLEQRKEGGLG
-885 IYLVKQ
+885 IYLVKK
-891 RMDRVE
+891 RMDRME

-910 KTNEA
+910 KKDEE

>member
-1 MPPAHKRVN
+1 
-10 KIVPAGQIHRL
+10 
-21 REGMVINMAKRKNR
+21 MARKKKR
-35 TRKKKRIGQKL
+35 TRRKKRIGQKL
-46 NRLLLTM
+46 NRLLLAM
-53 VIIAVTVSGTI
+53 VSAAVVISGTV

-72 KHIAMENGME
+72 KHIATENGTE
-82 LGQTAAEDSE
+82 LGQTAAEDAE
-92 TALERL
+92 KALENL
-98 AVDHLLGIA
+98 AVENLRSIA
-107 AEKAAYIEEKFAAVE
+107 VEKAAYIEEKFAAVE
-122 AYVLGIAAQAQE
+122 AYVLGMAAQAQA
-134 IYADPESYPD
+134 IYENPEGFPD
-144 RRVALPVRDSSLL
+144 RRVALPVRDSNLL

-162 WSEELAERRQG
+162 WSERLAAEG
-173 DGVSPP
+173 GEGIAATPP
-179 FTEEILKLGNIQDLL
+179 LTEEILKLGNLQDML

-202 MVSSTYVATQSGW
+202 MVSSTYVATESGW

-220 YIAYSKYPEAEAGA
+220 YIAYSKYNMTGSEADLA
-234 DQETP
+234 QP
-239 LFYEAAAR
+239 IFYEAAGR
-247 QWYMRACE
+247 QWYMRAKE
-255 SEPGQIV
+255 SESGQII

-281 PIYHDGA
+281 PIYHNGD

-302 NHAVLN
+302 NNAVLN

-328 SGSMQG
+328 SGSAEG
-334 ETAAYAEQSV
+334 ETAAYAEQAV
-344 DLRESGNRALAE
+344 DLRASGNRALAD
-356 AVTGMVEGKSG
+356 AVTGMVAGRSDSL
-367 FTELTLDGKEVYL
+367 ELSLDGKDVYL
-380 AYAPLENLGWSFVT
+380 AYAPLNSLGWSFVT
-394 VIDVAEVVA
+394 VIDVEEVVA
-403 PAKASQQMI
+403 PAKASQQLI
-412 LSLTGDMA
+412 LSLTSDMA
-420 DRQDTAIHRV
+420 GRQDTAIRRV
-430 IVFFIAVLVVII
+430 IVFFVAILVVII
-442 MLGCIF
+442 LLGCIF
-448 GTLFA
+448 GTLFS

-461 SLTEEVAKLD
+461 TLTREVAKLD

-478 IRLRTGD
+478 IRLSTGD

-492 AFNGMAEQL
+492 AFNGMTEQI
-501 QNYVENLAS
+501 QSYVQNLAS

-532 LPESEGAFDDRDE
+532 LPEAAGAFDDRDE
-545 FELAAS
+545 FDLAAS

-602 MTVKQEE
+602 MTVGKEGE
-609 EQLSRMA
+609 DLAHMA

-635 WIGVLDIS
+635 WIGVLDIA
-643 TGEITYINA
+643 TGEVAYVNA
-652 GHCRPLIR
+652 GHCRPLLR
-660 RKNGTC
+660 RKNGSC

-672 GGLVFAGMEDAVYRQ
+672 GGLVLAGMEDAIYRQ
-687 GSFRLRQ
+687 GGLRLRQ

-709 SLQQKLYGEDRLL
+709 SLQQQLYGEDRLL
-722 RAVADAGSV
+722 RTIADADSV

-744 DAFQKDAAQFDDI
+744 DEFQKDAAQFDDI

-765 GNGFEEKSDKPD
+765 GNGFEEKSDTPD

-786 FVEGVLEEN
+786 FVEEVLEEN
-795 GISMKTTMKIQMTV
+795 GISMKTVMKVQMAV

-824 VTVGIRIDESTD
+824 VTVGIRVEESSDQKD
-836 RKGGGY
+836 RRYK
-842 RESRGKK
+842 ESRVKK

-855 EDDGIPY
+855 EDDGMPY

-871 VEQLLEQRKEGGLG
+871 VEKLLEQRKEGGLG
-885 IYLVKQ
+885 IYLVKK

-897 YEYINERNKLTVY
+897 YEYINERNKLTVH
-910 KTNEA
+910 KTDEE

>member
-1 MPPAHKRVN
+1 
-10 KIVPAGQIHRL
+10 
-21 REGMVINMAKRKNR
+21 MARKKKR
-35 TRKKKRIGQKL
+35 TRRKKRIGQKL
-46 NRLLLTM
+46 NRLLLAM
-53 VIIAVTVSGTI
+53 VSAAVMISGTV

-72 KHIAMENGME
+72 KHIATENGTD
-82 LGQTAAEDSE
+82 LGQTAAEDAE
-92 TALERL
+92 KALENL
-98 AVDHLLGIA
+98 AVENLRSIA
-107 AEKAAYIEEKFAAVE
+107 VEKAAYIEEKFAAVE
-122 AYVLGIAAQAQE
+122 AYVLGMASQAQA
-134 IYADPESYPD
+134 IYENPEGFPD
-144 RRVALPVRDSSLL
+144 RRVALPVRDSDLL

-162 WSEELAERRQG
+162 WSERLAGEGREG
-173 DGVSPP
+173 IAATPP
-179 FTEEILKLGNIQDLL
+179 LTEEILKLGNIQDML

-202 MVSSTYVATQSGW
+202 MVSSTYVATESGW

-220 YIAYSKYPEAEAGA
+220 YIAYSKYNMTGAEADLA
-234 DQETP
+234 QP
-239 LFYEAAAR
+239 IFYEAAGR
-247 QWYMRACE
+247 EWYMRARECE
-255 SEPGQIV
+255 SGQII

-281 PIYHDGA
+281 PIYHDGE

-302 NHAVLN
+302 NNAVLN

-328 SGSMQG
+328 SGSAEG
-334 ETAAYAEQSV
+334 ETAAYAEQAV
-344 DLRESGNRALAE
+344 DLRASGNRMLAE
-356 AVTGMVEGKSG
+356 AVTGMVEGRSDSL
-367 FTELTLDGKEVYL
+367 ELSLDGKDVYL
-380 AYAPLENLGWSFVT
+380 AYAPLNSLGWSFVT

-403 PAKASQQMI
+403 PAKASQQLI
-412 LSLTGDMA
+412 LSLTSDMA
-420 DRQDTAIHRV
+420 GRQDTAIRRV
-430 IVFFIAVLVVII
+430 IVFFVAILVVII
-442 MLGCIF
+442 LLGCIF
-448 GTLFA
+448 GTLFS

-461 SLTEEVAKLD
+461 TLTREVAKLD
-471 GGNLDYR
+471 GGNMDYR
-478 IRLRTGD
+478 IRLSTGD

-492 AFNGMAEQL
+492 AFNSMAEQI
-501 QNYVENLAS
+501 QSYVQNLAS

-532 LPESEGAFDDRDE
+532 LPEAVGAFDDRDE
-545 FELAAS
+545 FDLAAS

-602 MTVKQEE
+602 MTVGKEGE
-609 EQLSRMA
+609 DLAHMA

-635 WIGVLDIS
+635 WIGVLDIA
-643 TGEITYINA
+643 TGEVAYVNA
-652 GHCRPLIR
+652 GHCRPLLR
-660 RKNGTC
+660 RKNGSC

-672 GGLVFAGMEDAVYRQ
+672 GGLVLAGMEDAVYRQ
-687 GSFRLRQ
+687 GSLRLRQ

-709 SLQQKLYGEDRLL
+709 SLQQQLYGEDRLM
-722 RAVADAGSV
+722 RTIADADNV

-744 DAFQKDAAQFDDI
+744 DEFQKDAAQFDDI

-765 GNGFEEKSDKPD
+765 GNGFEEKSDRPD

-786 FVEGVLEEN
+786 FVEDVLEEN
-795 GISMKTTMKIQMTV
+795 GISMKTVMKIQMAV

-824 VTVGIRIDESTD
+824 VTVGIRVEESSDQKD
-836 RKGGGY
+836 RRYK
-842 RESRGKK
+842 ESRVKK

-855 EDDGIPY
+855 EDDGMPY

-871 VEQLLEQRKEGGLG
+871 VEKLLEQRKEGGLG
-885 IYLVKQ
+885 IYLVKK
-891 RMDRVE
+891 RMDRAE

-910 KTNEA
+910 KTDEE

>member
-1 MPPAHKRVN
+1 MARKKN
-10 KIVPAGQIHRL
+10 K
-21 REGMVINMAKRKNR
+21 
-35 TRKKKRIGQKL
+35 TRKKRIGQKL
-46 NRLLLTM
+46 NRLLLIM
-53 VIIAVTVSGTI
+53 VSAAVMVSGTI

-72 KHIAMENGME
+72 KHIAMENGTE

-92 TALERL
+92 AALERL
-98 AVDHLLGIA
+98 AVDNLLGTA
-107 AEKAAYIEEKFAAVE
+107 VEKAAYIEEKFAAVE
-122 AYVLGIAAQAQE
+122 AYVLGIASQAQE
-134 IYADPESYPD
+134 IYNNPERFPD
-144 RRVALPVRDSSLL
+144 RRVALPVRDSNLL

-162 WSEELAERRQG
+162 WSEKLTGGRSGE
-173 DGVSPP
+173 VPP
-179 FTEEILKLGNIQDLL
+179 FTEEILKLGNVQDML
-194 VQYNAHND
+194 VQYNANND

-220 YIAYSKYPEAEAGA
+220 YIAYSKYRTTESGTEQGE
-234 DQETP
+234 Q
-239 LFYEAAAR
+239 LFYEADER
-247 QWYMRACE
+247 PWYVRASE
-255 SEPGQIV
+255 SEAGQVI

-281 PIYHDGA
+281 PVYHNGEI
-288 VVAVAGVGSYLDTV
+288 VAVAGVGSYLDTV
-302 NHAVLN
+302 NNAVLN

-314 GYAFLVNEKGQVLV
+314 GYAFLVNEKGQVMV
-328 SGSMQG
+328 SGSAQG

-356 AVTGMVEGKSG
+356 AVVNMVEGRSG
-367 FTELTLDGKEVYL
+367 FTELALDGKDVYL
-380 AYAPLENLGWSFVT
+380 AYAPLDSLGWSFVT

-403 PAKASQQMI
+403 PAKASQQLI
-412 LSLTGDMA
+412 LSLTEDMA
-420 DRQDTAIHRV
+420 ARQDMAIRRV
-430 IVFFIAVLVVII
+430 IVFFIAILLVII
-442 MLGCIF
+442 LLGCIF
-448 GTLFA
+448 GTLFS

-461 SLTEEVAKLD
+461 SLTKEVAKLD

-492 AFNGMAEQL
+492 AFNGMTEQL
-501 QNYVENLAS
+501 QSYVENLAS

-532 LPESEGAFDDRDE
+532 LPEAEGAFDDRDE
-545 FELAAS
+545 FDLAAS

-565 FLLDENR
+565 FLLDENH

-602 MTVKQEE
+602 MTVRQQGED
-609 EQLSRMA
+609 LASMA

-635 WIGVLDIS
+635 WLGVLNIT
-643 TGEITYINA
+643 TGEVTYINA
-652 GHCRPLIR
+652 GHCRPLLR

-672 GGLVFAGMEDAVYRQ
+672 SGLVFAGIEDAAYRQ

-709 SLQQKLYGEDRLL
+709 SAQQQLYGEDRLL
-722 RAVADAGSV
+722 HTVAETGNV

-744 DAFQKDAAQFDDI
+744 DAFQKEAAQFDDI

-777 MDKMKDFAD
+777 MNKMKDFAD
-786 FVEGVLEEN
+786 FVEGVLEEK

-824 VTVGIRIDESTD
+824 VNIGIRIDESTERKD
-836 RKGGGY
+836 RRY
-842 RESRGKK
+842 RDGKTKK

-910 KTNEA
+910 KTDEA

>member
-1 MPPAHKRVN
+1 MPPAKDRLKTRFWKGTVIDMAHK
-10 KIVPAGQIHRL
+10 KSKL
-21 REGMVINMAKRKNR
+21 
-35 TRKKKRIGQKL
+35 RKKKRIGQKL

-53 VIIAVTVSGTI
+53 VTIAVAVSGTI

-72 KHIAMENGME
+72 KHIAMENGTE
-82 LGQTAAEDSE
+82 LGQTAAGDSE
-92 TALERL
+92 AALEKM
-98 AVDHLLGIA
+98 AVENLLGTA
-107 AEKAAYIEEKFAAVE
+107 VEKATYIEEKFAAVE
-122 AYVLGIAAQAQE
+122 AYVLGIAAQAQT
-134 IYADPESYPD
+134 IYDDPERFPD

-162 WSEELAERRQG
+162 WSEKLAEERTG
-173 DGVSPP
+173 DGVTPP
-179 FTEEILKLGNIQDLL
+179 LTEEILKLGNIQDLL

-220 YIAYSKYPEAEAGA
+220 YIAYSKYPAAQEDA
-234 DQETP
+234 DQEAP
-239 LFYEAAAR
+239 LFYEADKR

-255 SEPGQIV
+255 SESGQIV

-281 PIYHDGA
+281 PVYHEGE

-314 GYAFLVNEKGQVLV
+314 GYAFLVNEKGQVMV
-328 SGSMQG
+328 SGSAQG
-334 ETAAYAEQSV
+334 ETAAYAEQAV
-344 DLRESGNRALAE
+344 DLRESGNRALAA
-356 AVTGMVEGKSG
+356 AVTDMVEGKSG
-367 FTELTLDGKEVYL
+367 FTELSLDGKEVYL
-380 AYAPLENLGWSFVT
+380 AYAPLDNLGWSFVT
-394 VIDVAEVVA
+394 VIDVEEVVA
-403 PAKASQQMI
+403 PAKASQQLI
-412 LSLTGDMA
+412 LSQTEDMA
-420 DRQDTAIHRV
+420 VRQDTAIHRV
-430 IVFFIAVLVVII
+430 IVFFIAVLAVII
-442 MLGCIF
+442 LSGCIF

-453 KKLTEPIR
+453 RKLTEPIR
-461 SLTEEVAKLD
+461 TLTEEVAKLD

-492 AFNGMAEQL
+492 AFNGMTEQL

-532 LPESEGAFDDRDE
+532 LPEAEGAFDDRNE
-545 FELAAS
+545 FDLAAS

-602 MTVKQEE
+602 MTLKQDGND
-609 EQLSRMA
+609 LSYMA

-635 WIGVLDIS
+635 WIGVLDIAA
-643 TGEITYINA
+643 GEVTYINA
-652 GHCRPLIR
+652 GHCRPLLR
-660 RKNGTC
+660 RKNGMC

-672 GGLVFAGMEDAVYRQ
+672 GGLVFAGMEDAAYRQ
-687 GSFRLRQ
+687 GKFRLRQ

-709 SLQQKLYGEDRLL
+709 SSQQQLYGEDRLL
-722 RAVADAGSV
+722 RTVSAAGSV

-824 VTVGIRIDESTD
+824 VSVGIRIDESADCKD
-836 RKGGGY
+836 RRY
-842 RESRGKK
+842 REGRAKK

-891 RMDRVE
+891 RMDRLE

-910 KTNEA
+910 KTDEA

>member
-1 MPPAHKRVN
+1 
-10 KIVPAGQIHRL
+10 
-21 REGMVINMAKRKNR
+21 MARKKKR
-35 TRKKKRIGQKL
+35 TRRKKRIGQKL
-46 NRLLLTM
+46 NQLLLAM
-53 VIIAVTVSGTI
+53 VSAAVVISGTV

-72 KHIAMENGME
+72 KHIATENGTE
-82 LGQTAAEDSE
+82 LGQTAAEDAE
-92 TALERL
+92 KALENL
-98 AVDHLLGIA
+98 AVENLRSIA
-107 AEKAAYIEEKFAAVE
+107 VEKAAYIEEKFAAVE
-122 AYVLGIAAQAQE
+122 AYVLGIAAQAQA
-134 IYADPESYPD
+134 IYENPEGFPD
-144 RRVALPVRDSSLL
+144 RRVAPPVRDSHLL

-162 WSEELAERRQG
+162 WSERLATEGREG
-173 DGVSPP
+173 IAATPP
-179 FTEEILKLGNIQDLL
+179 LTEEILKLGNLQDML

-202 MVSSTYVATQSGW
+202 MVSSTYVATESGW

-220 YIAYSKYPEAEAGA
+220 YISYSKYNMTGAESDLA
-234 DQETP
+234 QP
-239 LFYEAAAR
+239 IFYEAAGR
-247 QWYMRACE
+247 QWYMRAKE
-255 SEPGQIV
+255 SESGQII

-281 PIYHDGA
+281 PVYYNGE

-302 NHAVLN
+302 NNAVLN

-328 SGSMQG
+328 SGSAEG
-334 ETAAYAEQSV
+334 ETAAYAEQAV
-344 DLRESGNRALAE
+344 DLRASGNRMLAE
-356 AVTGMVEGKSG
+356 AVTGMVEGRSDSL
-367 FTELTLDGKEVYL
+367 ELSLDGKDVYL
-380 AYAPLENLGWSFVT
+380 AYAPLNSLGWSFVT

-403 PAKASQQMI
+403 PAKASQQLI
-412 LSLTGDMA
+412 LSLTSDMA
-420 DRQDTAIHRV
+420 GRQDTAIRRV
-430 IVFFIAVLVVII
+430 IVFFVAILVVII
-442 MLGCIF
+442 LLGCIF
-448 GTLFA
+448 GTLFSR
-453 KKLTEPIR
+453 KLTEPIR
-461 SLTEEVAKLD
+461 TLTREVAKLD
-471 GGNLDYR
+471 GGNMDYR
-478 IRLRTGD
+478 IFLSTGD

-492 AFNGMAEQL
+492 AFNSMAEQI
-501 QNYVENLAS
+501 QSYVQNLAS

-532 LPESEGAFDDRDE
+532 LPEAVGAFDDRDE
-545 FELAAS
+545 FVLAAS

-602 MTVKQEE
+602 MTVGKEGE
-609 EQLSRMA
+609 DLAHMA

-635 WIGVLDIS
+635 WIGVLDIA
-643 TGEITYINA
+643 TGEVAYVNA
-652 GHCRPLIR
+652 GHCRPLLR
-660 RKNGTC
+660 RKNGSC

-672 GGLVFAGMEDAVYRQ
+672 GGLVLAGMEDAAYRQ
-687 GSFRLRQ
+687 GSLRLRQ

-709 SLQQKLYGEDRLL
+709 SLQQQLYGEDRLI
-722 RAVADAGSV
+722 RTIADADSV
-731 TPEELLQELWKDV
+731 TPEELLQELWRDV
-744 DAFQKDAAQFDDI
+744 DAFQKDASQFDDI

-777 MDKMKDFAD
+777 MNKMKDFAD
-786 FVEGVLEEN
+786 FVEEVLEEN
-795 GISMKTTMKIQMTV
+795 GISMKTVMKIQMTV

-824 VTVGIRIDESTD
+824 VTVGIRVEENSDQKD
-836 RKGGGY
+836 RRYK
-842 RESRGKK
+842 ESRVKK

-855 EDDGIPY
+855 EDDGMPY

-871 VEQLLEQRKEGGLG
+871 VEKLLEQRKEGGLG
-885 IYLVKQ
+885 IYLVKK

-910 KTNEA
+910 KTNEE

>member
-1 MPPAHKRVN
+1 MPPKQTGVRD
-10 KIVPAGQIHRL
+10 G
-21 REGMVINMAKRKNR
+21 RERKEEMARGKKK

-46 NRLLLTM
+46 NRLLLVM
-53 VIIAVTVSGTI
+53 VSAAVVISGTV

-72 KHIAMENGME
+72 KHIAMENGTE
-82 LGQTAAEDSE
+82 LGQTAAEDAE
-92 TALERL
+92 TALEKL
-98 AVDHLLGIA
+98 AVENLQSIA
-107 AEKAAYIEEKFAAVE
+107 VEKAAYIEEKFAAVR
-122 AYVLGIAAQAQE
+122 AYVLGIAAQAQI
-134 IYADPESYPD
+134 IYENPERFPD
-144 RRVALPVRDSSLL
+144 RRVALPVRDSNIL

-162 WSEELAERRQG
+162 WSERLDEGGRAG
-173 DGVSPP
+173 TGATPP
-179 FTEEILKLGNIQDLL
+179 LTEEILKLGNIQDML
-194 VQYNAHND
+194 VQYNANND
-202 MVSSTYVATQSGW
+202 MVSSTYVATESGW

-220 YIAYSKYPEAEAGA
+220 YIAYSKYNTTEAGA
-234 DQETP
+234 DREQP
-239 LFYEAAAR
+239 DYYEAAKR
-247 QWYMRACE
+247 QWYMRAKE
-255 SEPGQIV
+255 SESGQII

-281 PIYHDGA
+281 PIYHDGEI
-288 VVAVAGVGSYLDTV
+288 VAVAGVGSYLDTV
-302 NHAVLN
+302 NNAVLN

-314 GYAFLVNEKGQVLV
+314 GYAFLVNEKGQVMV
-328 SGSMQG
+328 SGSSEG
-334 ETAAYAEQSV
+334 ETAAYAEQAV
-344 DLRESGNRALAE
+344 DLRESGNRALAD
-356 AVTGMVEGKSG
+356 AVTGMVEGKSDSL
-367 FTELTLDGKEVYL
+367 ELSLDGKDVYL
-380 AYAPLENLGWSFVT
+380 AYAPLNSLGWSFVT
-394 VIDVAEVVA
+394 VIDVEEIVA
-403 PAKASQQMI
+403 PAKASQQLI
-412 LSLTGDMA
+412 LSLTSDMA
-420 DRQDTAIHRV
+420 DRQDTAIRRV
-430 IVFFIAVLVVII
+430 IAFFVAILFVII
-442 MLGCIF
+442 LLGCIF

-453 KKLTEPIR
+453 KKLAEPIR
-461 SLTEEVAKLD
+461 TLTKDVAKLD

-478 IRLRTGD
+478 ICLNTGD

-492 AFNGMAEQL
+492 AFNGMAEQI

-532 LPESEGAFDDRDE
+532 LPEAEGAFDDRDE
-545 FELAAS
+545 FDLAAS

-572 LALVMADV
+572 LAMVMADV

-602 MTVKQEE
+602 MTVKNERDE
-609 EQLSRMA
+609 LAYMA

-635 WIGVLDIS
+635 WIGVLDIT
-643 TGEITYINA
+643 TGEVAYINA
-652 GHCRPLIR
+652 GHCRPLLR
-660 RKNGTC
+660 RKNGSC
-666 EYDDML
+666 EYDDVL
-672 GGLVFAGMEDAVYRQ
+672 GGLVFAGMEDATYRQ
-687 GSFRLRQ
+687 GSLRLRQ

-709 SLQQKLYGEDRLL
+709 SKQQQLYGEERLL
-722 RAVADAGSV
+722 RTIADAGSV

-744 DAFQKDAAQFDDI
+744 DEFQKDAAQFDDI

-795 GISMKTTMKIQMTV
+795 GISMKTVMKIQMTV

-824 VTVGIRIDESTD
+824 VTVGIRIEEGADQ
-836 RKGGGY
+836 KGRGY
-842 RESRGKK
+842 KAGRAKK

-871 VEQLLEQRKEGGLG
+871 VEKLLEQRKEGGLG
-885 IYLVKQ
+885 IYLVKK
-891 RMDRVE
+891 RMDRME

-910 KTNEA
+910 KKDEE

>member
-1 MPPAHKRVN
+1 
-10 KIVPAGQIHRL
+10 
-21 REGMVINMAKRKNR
+21 MARKKKK

-46 NRLLLTM
+46 NRLLLVM
-53 VIIAVTVSGTI
+53 MSAAVVVSGTV

-72 KHIAMENGME
+72 KHIATENGME
-82 LGQTAAEDSE
+82 LGQTAAEDAE
-92 TALERL
+92 KALENL
-98 AVDHLLGIA
+98 AVENLRSIA
-107 AEKAAYIEEKFAAVE
+107 VEKAAYIEEKFAAVE
-122 AYVLGIAAQAQE
+122 AYVLGIAAQAQA
-134 IYADPESYPD
+134 IYENPEGFPD
-144 RRVALPVRDSSLL
+144 RRVALPVRDSNLL

-162 WSEELAERRQG
+162 WSERLAAEGREG
-173 DGVSPP
+173 IAATPP
-179 FTEEILKLGNIQDLL
+179 LTEEILKLGNLQDML

-202 MVSSTYVATQSGW
+202 MVSSTYVATESGW

-220 YIAYSKYPEAEAGA
+220 YIAYSKYNMTGSEADLA
-234 DQETP
+234 QP
-239 LFYEAAAR
+239 IFYEAAER
-247 QWYMRACE
+247 QWYMRAKE
-255 SEPGQIV
+255 SESGQII

-281 PIYHDGA
+281 PVYHNGE

-302 NHAVLN
+302 NNAVLN

-328 SGSMQG
+328 SGSAEG
-334 ETAAYAEQSV
+334 ETAAYAEQAV
-344 DLRESGNRALAE
+344 DLRASGNRTLAD
-356 AVTGMVEGKSG
+356 AVTGMVEGGSDSL
-367 FTELTLDGKEVYL
+367 ELSLDGKDVYL
-380 AYAPLENLGWSFVT
+380 AYAPLNSLGWSFVT
-394 VIDVAEVVA
+394 VINVEEVVA
-403 PAKASQQMI
+403 PAKASQQLI
-412 LSLTGDMA
+412 LSLTSDMA
-420 DRQDTAIHRV
+420 GRQDTAIRRV
-430 IVFFIAVLVVII
+430 IVFFVAILVVII
-442 MLGCIF
+442 LLGCIF
-448 GTLFA
+448 GTLFS

-461 SLTEEVAKLD
+461 TLTREVAKLD

-478 IRLRTGD
+478 IRLSTGD

-492 AFNGMAEQL
+492 AFNGMAEQI
-501 QNYVENLAS
+501 QSYVQNLAS

-532 LPESEGAFDDRDE
+532 LPEAAGAFDDRDE
-545 FELAAS
+545 FDLAAS

-602 MTVKQEE
+602 MTVGKEE
-609 EQLSRMA
+609 EDLAHMA

-635 WIGVLDIS
+635 WIGVLDIA
-643 TGEITYINA
+643 TGEVAYVNA
-652 GHCRPLIR
+652 GHCRPLLR
-660 RKNGTC
+660 RKNGSC

-672 GGLVFAGMEDAVYRQ
+672 GGLVLAGMEDAAYRQ
-687 GSFRLRQ
+687 GSLRLRQ

-709 SLQQKLYGEDRLL
+709 SLQQQLYGEDRLI
-722 RAVADAGSV
+722 RTIADADSV
-731 TPEELLQELWKDV
+731 TPEGLLQALWKDV
-744 DAFQKDAAQFDDI
+744 DEFQKDAAQFDDI

-777 MDKMKDFAD
+777 MDKMREFAD
-786 FVEGVLEEN
+786 FVEQVLEEN
-795 GISMKTTMKIQMTV
+795 GISMKTVMKIQMTV

-824 VTVGIRIDESTD
+824 VTVGIRVEESSDQKD
-836 RKGGGY
+836 RRYK
-842 RESRGKK
+842 ESRVKK

-855 EDDGIPY
+855 EDDGMPY

-871 VEQLLEQRKEGGLG
+871 VEKLLEQRKEGGLG
-885 IYLVKQ
+885 IYLVKK
-891 RMDRVE
+891 RMDRAE

-910 KTNEA
+910 KTDGE

>member
-1 MPPAHKRVN
+1 
-10 KIVPAGQIHRL
+10 
-21 REGMVINMAKRKNR
+21 MARKKKR
-35 TRKKKRIGQKL
+35 TRRKKRIGQKL
-46 NRLLLTM
+46 NQLLLAM
-53 VIIAVTVSGTI
+53 VSAAVMISGTV

-72 KHIAMENGME
+72 KHIATENGTE
-82 LGQTAAEDSE
+82 LGQTAAEDAE
-92 TALERL
+92 KALENL
-98 AVDHLLGIA
+98 AVENLRSIA
-107 AEKAAYIEEKFAAVE
+107 VEKAAYIEEKFAAVE
-122 AYVLGIAAQAQE
+122 AYVLGIADQAQA
-134 IYADPESYPD
+134 IYENPEEFPD
-144 RRVALPVRDSSLL
+144 RRVAPPVRDSNLL

-162 WSEELAERRQG
+162 WSERLDEGGREESAAT
-173 DGVSPP
+173 PP
-179 FTEEILKLGNIQDLL
+179 LTEEILKLGNLQDML

-202 MVSSTYVATQSGW
+202 MVSSTYVATESGW

-220 YIAYSKYPEAEAGA
+220 YIAYSKYNMTGAEADLA
-234 DQETP
+234 QP
-239 LFYEAAAR
+239 IFYEAAER
-247 QWYMRACE
+247 QWYMRARE
-255 SEPGQIV
+255 SESGQII

-281 PIYHDGA
+281 PVYHNGE

-302 NHAVLN
+302 NNAVLN

-328 SGSMQG
+328 SGSAEG
-334 ETAAYAEQSV
+334 ETAAYAEQAV
-344 DLRESGNRALAE
+344 DLRASGNRALAD
-356 AVTGMVEGKSG
+356 AVTGMVEGRSDSL
-367 FTELTLDGKEVYL
+367 ELSLDGKDVYL
-380 AYAPLENLGWSFVT
+380 AYAPLNSLGWSFVT

-403 PAKASQQMI
+403 PAKASQQLI
-412 LSLTGDMA
+412 LSLTSDMA
-420 DRQDTAIHRV
+420 GRQDTAIRRV
-430 IVFFIAVLVVII
+430 IVFFVAILVVII
-442 MLGCIF
+442 LLGCIF
-448 GTLFA
+448 GTLFS

-461 SLTEEVAKLD
+461 TLTREVAKLD
-471 GGNLDYR
+471 GGNMDYR
-478 IRLRTGD
+478 IRLSTGD

-492 AFNGMAEQL
+492 AFNSMAEQI
-501 QNYVENLAS
+501 QSYVQNLAS

-532 LPESEGAFDDRDE
+532 LPEAVGAFDDRDE
-545 FELAAS
+545 FDLAAS

-602 MTVKQEE
+602 MTVGKEGE
-609 EQLSRMA
+609 DLAHMA

-635 WIGVLDIS
+635 WIGVLDIA
-643 TGEITYINA
+643 TGEVAYVNA
-652 GHCRPLIR
+652 GHCRPLLR
-660 RKNGTC
+660 RKNGSC

-672 GGLVFAGMEDAVYRQ
+672 GGLVLAGMEDVVYRQ
-687 GSFRLRQ
+687 GSLRLRQ

-709 SLQQKLYGEDRLL
+709 SLQQQLYGEDRLI
-722 RAVADAGSV
+722 RTIADADNV

-744 DAFQKDAAQFDDI
+744 DEFQKDASQFDDI

-786 FVEGVLEEN
+786 FVEEVLEKN
-795 GISMKTTMKIQMTV
+795 SISMKTVMKIQMTV

-824 VTVGIRIDESTD
+824 VTVGIRVEESSDQKD
-836 RKGGGY
+836 RRYK
-842 RESRGKK
+842 ESRVKK

-855 EDDGIPY
+855 EDDGMPY

-871 VEQLLEQRKEGGLG
+871 VDKLLEQRKEGGLG
-885 IYLVKQ
+885 IYLVKK

-910 KTNEA
+910 KTNEE

>member
-1 MPPAHKRVN
+1 
-10 KIVPAGQIHRL
+10 
-21 REGMVINMAKRKNR
+21 MARKKKR
-35 TRKKKRIGQKL
+35 TRRKKRIGQKL
-46 NRLLLTM
+46 NQLLLAM
-53 VIIAVTVSGTI
+53 VSAAVVISGTV

-72 KHIAMENGME
+72 KHIATENGTE
-82 LGQTAAEDSE
+82 LGQTAAEDAE
-92 TALERL
+92 KALENL
-98 AVDHLLGIA
+98 AVENLRSIA
-107 AEKAAYIEEKFAAVE
+107 VEKAAYIEEKFAAVE
-122 AYVLGIAAQAQE
+122 AYVLGIAAQAQA
-134 IYADPESYPD
+134 IYENPEEFPD
-144 RRVALPVRDSSLL
+144 RRVAPPVRDSNLL

-162 WSEELAERRQG
+162 WSERLDEGGREESAAT
-173 DGVSPP
+173 PP
-179 FTEEILKLGNIQDLL
+179 LTEEILKLGNLQDML

-202 MVSSTYVATQSGW
+202 MVSSTYVATESGW

-220 YIAYSKYPEAEAGA
+220 YIAYSKYNMTGAEADLA
-234 DQETP
+234 QP
-239 LFYEAAAR
+239 IFYEAAER
-247 QWYMRACE
+247 QWYMRARE
-255 SEPGQIV
+255 SESGQII

-281 PIYHDGA
+281 PIYHNGE

-302 NHAVLN
+302 NNAVLN

-328 SGSMQG
+328 SGSAEG
-334 ETAAYAEQSV
+334 ETAAYAEQAV
-344 DLRESGNRALAE
+344 DLRASGNRALAD
-356 AVTGMVEGKSG
+356 AVTGMVEGRSDSL
-367 FTELTLDGKEVYL
+367 ELSLDGKDVYL
-380 AYAPLENLGWSFVT
+380 AYAPLNSLGWSFVT

-403 PAKASQQMI
+403 PAKASQQLI
-412 LSLTGDMA
+412 LSLTSDMA
-420 DRQDTAIHRV
+420 GRQDTAIRRV
-430 IVFFIAVLVVII
+430 IVFFVAILVVII
-442 MLGCIF
+442 LLGCIF
-448 GTLFA
+448 GTLFS

-461 SLTEEVAKLD
+461 TLTREVAKLD
-471 GGNLDYR
+471 GGNMDYR
-478 IRLRTGD
+478 IRLSTGD

-492 AFNGMAEQL
+492 AFNSMAEQI
-501 QNYVENLAS
+501 QSYVQNLAS

-532 LPESEGAFDDRDE
+532 LPEAVGAFDDRDE
-545 FELAAS
+545 FDLAAS

-602 MTVKQEE
+602 MTVGKEGE
-609 EQLSRMA
+609 DLAHMA

-635 WIGVLDIS
+635 WIGVLDIA
-643 TGEITYINA
+643 TGEVAYVNA
-652 GHCRPLIR
+652 GHCRPLLR
-660 RKNGTC
+660 RKNGSC

-672 GGLVFAGMEDAVYRQ
+672 GGLVLAGMEDVVYRQ
-687 GSFRLRQ
+687 GSLRLRQ

-709 SLQQKLYGEDRLL
+709 SLQQQLYGEDRLI
-722 RAVADAGSV
+722 RTIADADNV

-744 DAFQKDAAQFDDI
+744 DEFQKDASQFDDI

-786 FVEGVLEEN
+786 FVEEVLEKN
-795 GISMKTTMKIQMTV
+795 SISMKTVMKIQMTV

-824 VTVGIRIDESTD
+824 VTVGIRVEESSDQKD
-836 RKGGGY
+836 RRYK
-842 RESRGKK
+842 ESRVKK

-855 EDDGIPY
+855 EDDGMPY

-871 VEQLLEQRKEGGLG
+871 VEKLLEQRKEGGLG
-885 IYLVKQ
+885 IYLVKK

-910 KTNEA
+910 KTNEE

>member
-1 MPPAHKRVN
+1 MPPKQTGVRD
-10 KIVPAGQIHRL
+10 G
-21 REGMVINMAKRKNR
+21 RERKEEMARGKKK

-46 NRLLLTM
+46 NRLLLVM
-53 VIIAVTVSGTI
+53 VSAAVVISGTV

-72 KHIAMENGME
+72 KHIAMENGTE
-82 LGQTAAEDSE
+82 LGQTAAEDAE
-92 TALERL
+92 TALENL
-98 AVDHLLGIA
+98 AVENLQSIA
-107 AEKAAYIEEKFAAVE
+107 VEKAAYIEEKFAAVQ
-122 AYVLGIAAQAQE
+122 AYVLGIAAQAQV
-134 IYADPESYPD
+134 IYENPERFPD
-144 RRVALPVRDSSLL
+144 RRVALPVRDSNIL

-162 WSEELAERRQG
+162 WSERLDEGGRAGSEAT
-173 DGVSPP
+173 PP
-179 FTEEILKLGNIQDLL
+179 LTEEILKLGNIQDML
-194 VQYNAHND
+194 VQYNANND
-202 MVSSTYVATQSGW
+202 MVSSTYVATESGW

-220 YIAYSKYPEAEAGA
+220 YIAYSKYNTAGAGA
-234 DQETP
+234 DREQP
-239 LFYEAAAR
+239 DYYEAAGR
-247 QWYMRACE
+247 QWYMRAKE
-255 SEPGQIV
+255 SESGQII
-262 YTDVIKDIHEGG
+262 YTDVIKDVHEGG

-281 PIYHDGA
+281 PIYHDGEI
-288 VVAVAGVGSYLDTV
+288 VAVAGVGSYLDTV
-302 NHAVLN
+302 NNAVLN

-314 GYAFLVNEKGQVLV
+314 GYAFLVNEKGQVMV
-328 SGSMQG
+328 SGSSEG
-334 ETAAYAEQSV
+334 ETAAYAEQAV
-344 DLRESGNRALAE
+344 DLRESGNRALAD
-356 AVTGMVEGKSG
+356 AVTDMVAGKSDSLG
-367 FTELTLDGKEVYL
+367 LSLDGKDVYL
-380 AYAPLENLGWSFVT
+380 AYAPLNSLGWSFVT
-394 VIDVAEVVA
+394 VIDVEEVVA
-403 PAKASQQMI
+403 PAKASQQLI
-412 LSLTGDMA
+412 LSLTSDMA
-420 DRQDTAIHRV
+420 GRQDTAIRRV
-430 IVFFIAVLVVII
+430 IAFFVAILFVII
-442 MLGCIF
+442 LLGCIF

-453 KKLTEPIR
+453 KKLAEPIR
-461 SLTEEVAKLD
+461 TLTKDVAKLD

-478 IRLRTGD
+478 IRLNTGD

-492 AFNGMAEQL
+492 AFNGMAEQI
-501 QNYVENLAS
+501 QNYVDNLAS

-532 LPESEGAFDDRDE
+532 LPEAEGAFDDRDE
-545 FELAAS
+545 FDLAAS

-572 LALVMADV
+572 LAMVMADV

-602 MTVKQEE
+602 MTVKNERDE
-609 EQLSRMA
+609 LAYMA

-635 WIGVLDIS
+635 WIGVLDIT
-643 TGEITYINA
+643 TGEVAYVNA
-652 GHCRPLIR
+652 GHCRPLLR
-660 RKNGTC
+660 RKSGSC

-672 GGLVFAGMEDAVYRQ
+672 GGLVLAGMEDATYRQ
-687 GSFRLRQ
+687 GSLRLRQ

-709 SLQQKLYGEDRLL
+709 SKQQQLYGEERLL
-722 RAVADAGSV
+722 RTIADAGSV

-744 DAFQKDAAQFDDI
+744 DEFQKDAAQFDDI

-786 FVEGVLEEN
+786 FVEDVLEEN
-795 GISMKTTMKIQMTV
+795 GISMKTVMKIQMTV

-824 VTVGIRIDESTD
+824 VTVGIRIEESAGQ
-836 RKGGGY
+836 KGRGY
-842 RESRGKK
+842 KAGRAKK

-871 VEQLLEQRKEGGLG
+871 VEKLLEQRKEGGLG
-885 IYLVKQ
+885 IYLVKK
-891 RMDRVE
+891 RMDRME

-910 KTNEA
+910 KKDEE

>member
-1 MPPAHKRVN
+1 
-10 KIVPAGQIHRL
+10 
-21 REGMVINMAKRKNR
+21 MARKKKR
-35 TRKKKRIGQKL
+35 TRRKKRIGQKL
-46 NRLLLTM
+46 NQLLLAM
-53 VIIAVTVSGTI
+53 VSAAVMISGTV

-72 KHIAMENGME
+72 KHIATENGTE
-82 LGQTAAEDSE
+82 LGQTAAEDAE
-92 TALERL
+92 KALENL
-98 AVDHLLGIA
+98 AVENLRSIA
-107 AEKAAYIEEKFAAVE
+107 VEKAAYIEEKFAAVE
-122 AYVLGIAAQAQE
+122 AYVLGIAAQAQA
-134 IYADPESYPD
+134 IYENPEGFPD
-144 RRVALPVRDSSLL
+144 RRVAPPFRDSDLL

-162 WSEELAERRQG
+162 WSERLDEEGREGSAAT
-173 DGVSPP
+173 PP
-179 FTEEILKLGNIQDLL
+179 LTEEILKLGNLQDML

-202 MVSSTYVATQSGW
+202 MVSSTYVATESGW

-220 YIAYSKYPEAEAGA
+220 YIAYSKYNMTGAEADLA
-234 DQETP
+234 QP
-239 LFYEAAAR
+239 IFYEAAER
-247 QWYMRACE
+247 QWYMRARE
-255 SEPGQIV
+255 SESGQII

-281 PIYHDGA
+281 PVYHNGE

-302 NHAVLN
+302 NNAVLN

-328 SGSMQG
+328 SGSAEG
-334 ETAAYAEQSV
+334 ETAAYAEQAV
-344 DLRESGNRALAE
+344 DLRASGNRALAD
-356 AVTGMVEGKSG
+356 AVTGMVEGRSDSL
-367 FTELTLDGKEVYL
+367 ELSLDGKDVYL
-380 AYAPLENLGWSFVT
+380 AYAPLNSLGWSFVT

-403 PAKASQQMI
+403 PAKASQQLI
-412 LSLTGDMA
+412 LSLTSDMA
-420 DRQDTAIHRV
+420 GRQDTAIRRV
-430 IVFFIAVLVVII
+430 IVFFVAILVVII
-442 MLGCIF
+442 LLGCIF
-448 GTLFA
+448 GTLFS

-461 SLTEEVAKLD
+461 TLTREVAKLD
-471 GGNLDYR
+471 GGNMDYR
-478 IRLRTGD
+478 IRLSTGD

-492 AFNGMAEQL
+492 AFNSMAEQI
-501 QNYVENLAS
+501 QSYVQNLAS

-532 LPESEGAFDDRDE
+532 LPEAVGAFDDRDE
-545 FELAAS
+545 FDLAAS

-602 MTVKQEE
+602 MTVGKEGE
-609 EQLSRMA
+609 DLAHMA

-635 WIGVLDIS
+635 WIGVLDIA
-643 TGEITYINA
+643 TGEVAYVNA
-652 GHCRPLIR
+652 GHCRPLLR
-660 RKNGTC
+660 RKNGSC

-672 GGLVFAGMEDAVYRQ
+672 GGLVLAGMEDVVYRQ
-687 GSFRLRQ
+687 GSLRLRQ

-709 SLQQKLYGEDRLL
+709 SLQQQLYGEDRLI
-722 RAVADAGSV
+722 RTIADADNV

-744 DAFQKDAAQFDDI
+744 DEFQKDASQFDDI

-786 FVEGVLEEN
+786 FVEEVLEKN
-795 GISMKTTMKIQMTV
+795 SISMKTVMKIQMTV

-824 VTVGIRIDESTD
+824 VTVGIRVEESSDQKD
-836 RKGGGY
+836 RRYK
-842 RESRGKK
+842 ESRVKK

-855 EDDGIPY
+855 EDDGMPY

-871 VEQLLEQRKEGGLG
+871 VEKLLEQRKEGGLG
-885 IYLVKQ
+885 IYLVKK

-897 YEYINERNKLTVY
+897 YEYINERNKLTVH
-910 KTNEA
+910 KTNEE

>member
-1 MPPAHKRVN
+1 
-10 KIVPAGQIHRL
+10 
-21 REGMVINMAKRKNR
+21 MARKKKR
-35 TRKKKRIGQKL
+35 TRRKKRIGQKL
-46 NRLLLTM
+46 NQLLLAM
-53 VIIAVTVSGTI
+53 VSAAVMISGTV

-72 KHIAMENGME
+72 KHIATENGTE
-82 LGQTAAEDSE
+82 LGQTAAEDAE
-92 TALERL
+92 KALENL
-98 AVDHLLGIA
+98 AVENLRSIA
-107 AEKAAYIEEKFAAVE
+107 VEKAAYIEEKFAAVE
-122 AYVLGIAAQAQE
+122 AYVLGIADQAQA
-134 IYADPESYPD
+134 IYENPEEFPD
-144 RRVALPVRDSSLL
+144 RRVAPPVRDSNLL

-162 WSEELAERRQG
+162 WSERLDEEGREGSAAT
-173 DGVSPP
+173 PP
-179 FTEEILKLGNIQDLL
+179 LTEEILKLGNLQDML

-202 MVSSTYVATQSGW
+202 MVSSTYVATESGW

-220 YIAYSKYPEAEAGA
+220 YIAYSKYNMTGA
-234 DQETP
+234 DADPAQP
-239 LFYEAAAR
+239 IFYEAAGR
-247 QWYMRACE
+247 QWYMRAKE
-255 SEPGQIV
+255 SEAGQII

-281 PIYHDGA
+281 PIYHDGE

-302 NHAVLN
+302 NNAVLN

-328 SGSMQG
+328 SGSAEG
-334 ETAAYAEQSV
+334 ETAAYAEQAV
-344 DLRESGNRALAE
+344 DLRASGNRALAD
-356 AVTGMVEGKSG
+356 AVIGMVEGRSDSL
-367 FTELTLDGKEVYL
+367 ELSLDGKDVYL
-380 AYAPLENLGWSFVT
+380 AYAPLNSLGWSFVT

-403 PAKASQQMI
+403 PAKASQQLI
-412 LSLTGDMA
+412 LSLTSDMA
-420 DRQDTAIHRV
+420 GRQDTAIRRV
-430 IVFFIAVLVVII
+430 IVFFVAILVVII
-442 MLGCIF
+442 LLGCIF
-448 GTLFA
+448 GTLFS

-461 SLTEEVAKLD
+461 TLTKEVAKLD
-471 GGNLDYR
+471 GGNMDYR
-478 IRLRTGD
+478 ICLSTGD

-492 AFNGMAEQL
+492 AFNGMAEQI
-501 QNYVENLAS
+501 QSYVQNLAS

-532 LPESEGAFDDRDE
+532 LPEAVGAFDDRDE
-545 FELAAS
+545 FDLAAS

-602 MTVKQEE
+602 MTVGKEGE
-609 EQLSRMA
+609 DLAYMA

-635 WIGVLDIS
+635 WIGVLDVT
-643 TGEITYINA
+643 TGEVAYVNA
-652 GHCRPLIR
+652 GHCRPLLR
-660 RKNGTC
+660 RKNGSC

-672 GGLVFAGMEDAVYRQ
+672 GGLVLAGMEDAAYRQ
-687 GSFRLRQ
+687 GNLRLRQ

-709 SLQQKLYGEDRLL
+709 SLQQQLYGEDRLI
-722 RAVADAGSV
+722 RTIADADSV
-731 TPEELLQELWKDV
+731 TPEELLQALWKDV
-744 DAFQKDAAQFDDI
+744 DEFQKDAAQFDDI

-786 FVEGVLEEN
+786 FVEQVLEEN
-795 GISMKTTMKIQMTV
+795 GISMKTVMKIQMTV

-824 VTVGIRIDESTD
+824 VTVGIRVEESSDQKD
-836 RKGGGY
+836 RRYK
-842 RESRGKK
+842 ESRVKK

-855 EDDGIPY
+855 EDDGMPY

-871 VEQLLEQRKEGGLG
+871 VEKLLEQRKEGGLG
-885 IYLVKQ
+885 IYLVKK

-910 KTNEA
+910 KTNEE